1 MGKDSINYLER
12 AEFLVSTWRLAG
24 VAEMVQEFVLGDPD
38 VTSLIGE
45 DFSDDIMLT
54 TNWIGT
60 PTRSGYG
67 SPMCR
72 CIEDAL
78 RKKTN
83 LLFAR
88 SGVQR
93 GADDVPALTSPIS
106 FSAHVHRPAGCQ
118 ARLVVN
124 YVVRTEK
131 FMVNKALY
139 DERPEQQR
147 PDRPKGSKPCSA
159 GRNGKRGRKR
169 SG

>member
-45 DFSDDIMLT
+45 DFSDDIILA
-54 TNWIGT
+54 TNWAGRT
-60 PTRSGYG
+60 TRSGYG

-72 CIEDAL
+72 CIEDVL

-83 LLFAR
+83 LLFER
-88 SGVQR
+88 SGFKR
-93 GADDVPALTSPIS
+93 GGDGLRLTTPPLS

-124 YVVRTEK
+124 YVVRAEK

-147 PDRPKGSKPCSA
+147 PDRPKGSKPRSA